1 MNIDGACSE
10 AEDSSINANKWASRK
25 LLDRLV
31 AVHGTPAPQPEPDIV
46 DIVPIVVPQTKAEA
60 RFARYL
66 EDEGGRKIPTVHE
79 IKHVVAEHF
88 GITVTNI
95 DSQSRRWKFCYPRQ
109 ISYYLS
115 QKLTLRSLPDI
126 GRRHGGRDH
135 TSALSG
141 IRKIERLLETDVKLA
156 KTVDD
161 LRARLA

>member
-1 MNIDGACSE
+1 MNIDGTRSE
-10 AEDSSINANKWASRK
+10 AEDSSINANKWGSSK
-25 LLDRLV
+25 LLARLV
-31 AVHGTPAPQPEPDIV
+31 AAHGTPAPRPKPDIV
-46 DIVPIVVPQTKAEA
+46 EIVPIVPETKAEA
-60 RFARYL
+60 QFVRYV

-79 IKHVVAEHF
+79 IKHVIAEHF

-95 DSQSRRWKFCYPRQ
+95 DSPSRKWRFCLPRQ

-115 QKLTLRSLPDI
+115 RELTSRSLPDV

-141 IRKIERLLETDVKLA
+141 IKKIERLLATDPQLA
-156 KTVDD
+156 KTVND